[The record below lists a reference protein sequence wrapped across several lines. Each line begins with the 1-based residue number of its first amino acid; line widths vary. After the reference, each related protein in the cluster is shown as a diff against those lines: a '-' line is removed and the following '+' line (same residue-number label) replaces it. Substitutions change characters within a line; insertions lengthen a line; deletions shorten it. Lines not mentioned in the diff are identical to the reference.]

1 VNALRISSKMGGSTK
16 LVKPSNFVAKTFKMV
31 GILSLF
37 GVFDSEEEAV
47 AACGG

>member
-1 VNALRISSKMGGSTK
+1 MGGSTK

-47 AACGG
+47 AACGS